1 MRLEVVEA
9 PDHSACMEQLRSRF
23 GADCV
28 VVHSFRVD
36 DRYRVVVALETESR
50 RNAAPLESAVKNV
63 VSGSRIRWDTLV
75 DEAPSTSDEH
85 IIETPVAPN
94 VPNHESA
101 TPQAAPEISSGLLEL
116 AARVKALEAVHQPT
130 VLEPESEDFRAAVF
144 SDVLADAV
152 AQRTTEPAPQDQV
165 TATERSV
172 AESWVAESSA
182 TETSA
187 AESSALGH
195 TSPAQPAVTLSR
207 FPSPVNALVNRV
219 EPTLSVTLTDADWAE
234 EAPIPRVCTSEGAE
248 GFANLLMECVADS
261 QKSLPLSGQTQ
272 LRMAVGHSIF

>member
-50 RNAAPLESAVKNV
+50 RNAAPLESAVRNV

-75 DEAPSTSDEH
+75 DEAPGTSDAH
-85 IIETPVAPN
+85 IIETPVVPN

-152 AQRTTEPAPQDQV
+152 AQRTTEPA
-165 TATERSV
+165 
-172 AESWVAESSA
+172 
-182 TETSA
+182 
-187 AESSALGH
+187 
-195 TSPAQPAVTLSR
+195 QPSMTLSR

>member
-9 PDHSACMEQLRSRF
+9 PDHSACMEQLRSRY

-50 RNAAPLESAVKNV
+50 RNAAPLESAVRNV

-75 DEAPSTSDEH
+75 DEAPGTSDAH
-85 IIETPVAPN
+85 IIEAPVAPN
-94 VPNHESA
+94 IPNHESK

-152 AQRTTEPAPQDQV
+152 AQRAAEPAPQDQV

-187 AESSALGH
+187 AESSAPGN
-195 TSPAQPAVTLSR
+195 TSPAQPSMTLSR

>member
-1 MRLEVVEA
+1 
-9 PDHSACMEQLRSRF
+9 MEQLRSRY

-50 RNAAPLESAVKNV
+50 RNAAPLESAVKDV
-63 VSGSRIRWDTLV
+63 VSGSRIRWNTQV
-75 DEAPSTSDEH
+75 DEAPSTSGEQ
-85 IIETPVAPN
+85 IIETPVTPN
-94 VPNHESA
+94 LPNRESA
-101 TPQAAPEISSGLLEL
+101 TPQAAPEISSDLLEL

-130 VLEPESEDFRAAVF
+130 ILEPESEDFRAAVF

-165 TATERSV
+165 TTRESSV
-172 AESWVAESSA
+172 AERSA

-187 AESSALGH
+187 AESSAIGH
-195 TSPAQPAVTLSR
+195 TSPAQTAVTLSR

-272 LRMAVGHSIF
+272 LRMAAGHSIF

>member
-75 DEAPSTSDEH
+75 DEAPSTSNEQ
-85 IIETPVAPN
+85 IIETPVTPN
-94 VPNHESA
+94 LPNHESA
-101 TPQAAPEISSGLLEL
+101 IPQTTPEISSGLLEL

-144 SDVLADAV
+144 SDVLANAV
-152 AQRTTEPAPQDQV
+152 TQRVTELASQDQV
-165 TATERSV
+165 TT
-172 AESWVAESSA
+172 AENS
-182 TETSA
+182 T
-187 AESSALGH
+187 LGNF
-195 TSPAQPAVTLSR
+195 PAQTSMTISR

-219 EPTLSVTLTDADWAE
+219 EPTLSATLDETDWAE

-248 GFANLLMECVADS
+248 GFASLLMECVADS

>member
-36 DRYRVVVALETESR
+36 DRYRVVVALETESH
-50 RNAAPLESAVKNV
+50 RNATLLESAVKNV
-63 VSGSRIRWDTLV
+63 VSGSHIRWDTLV
-75 DEAPSTSDEH
+75 DEAPSASGEQ

-94 VPNHESA
+94 SPNHDSA

-152 AQRTTEPAPQDQV
+152 AQRATEPAPQDQV

-172 AESWVAESSA
+172 AESSA
-182 TETSA
+182 TETLT
-187 AESSALGH
+187 AEISSLGH
-195 TSPAQPAVTLSR
+195 TSPAQPSVTLSR

-234 EAPIPRVCTSEGAE
+234 EAPVPRVCTSEGAE
-248 GFANLLMECVADS
+248 GFANLLKECVADS
-261 QKSLPLSGQTQ
+261 QKSLPLSGQSQ
-272 LRMAVGHSIF
+272 LRMGAGHSIF

>member
-63 VSGSRIRWDTLV
+63 VSGSHIRWDTLV
-75 DEAPSTSDEH
+75 DEAPSASGEQIT
-85 IIETPVAPN
+85 ETPVAPN
-94 VPNHESA
+94 SPKYESA

-116 AARVKALEAVHQPT
+116 AARLKALEAVHQPI

-152 AQRTTEPAPQDQV
+152 AQRTTEPAPRDQV
-165 TATERSV
+165 TAK
-172 AESWVAESSA
+172 ESAVAESSA
-182 TETSA
+182 AETSA
-187 AESSALGH
+187 IESSALGN
-195 TSPAQPAVTLSR
+195 TAPAQPAVTLSR

-234 EAPIPRVCTSEGAE
+234 EAPTPRVCTSEGAE

-272 LRMAVGHSIF
+272 LRMAIGHSIF

>member
-63 VSGSRIRWDTLV
+63 VSSSRIHWDTLV
-75 DEAPSTSDEH
+75 DEAPSTSNEH

-101 TPQAAPEISSGLLEL
+101 TPQTAPEISSGLLEL
-116 AARVKALEAVHQPT
+116 AARVKALEAVHQPA

-144 SDVLADAV
+144 SDVLSDAV
-152 AQRTTEPAPQDQV
+152 AQRATEPAPQDQV
-165 TATERSV
+165 TATE
-172 AESWVAESSA
+172 SWVAESPA

-187 AESSALGH
+187 AESSALGN
-195 TSPAQPAVTLSR
+195 TSPVQPPVTLSR
-207 FPSPVNALVNRV
+207 FPSPVNMLVNRV
-219 EPTLSVTLTDADWAE
+219 EPTLSVTLTDTDWAE

-272 LRMAVGHSIF
+272 LRMAAGHSIF